1 MSKMEIKPINFS
13 VKADKKY
20 SFRKGYSL
28 SLHNPRRDGMAV
40 IFGIFFDPSQAMRK

>member
-20 SFRKGYSL
+20 SFREGYSL

-40 IFGIFFDPSQAMRK
+40 VFGIFLTQAKQ